1 MADQNSDNSNERQTE
16 KSPVLEWF
24 VAVIGLILVAGTIG
38 FMVYKAITST
48 DTPPNFTT
56 KIERI
61 ETVNSGYIVVFN
73 LINNGEQTASG
84 VNVEGEL
91 KNGGES
97 LEKSGVTFDYAPSKS
112 ETEGG
117 LFFKNNPNQF
127 QIEIHAKGYA
137 KP

>member
-1 MADQNSDNSNERQTE
+1 MADQNSDNSSERQTG
-16 KSPVLEWF
+16 KTSILEWI
-24 VAVIGLILVAGTIG
+24 VAVIGLILVVGTIG
-38 FMVYKAITST
+38 FMMYKAFTSK

-61 ETVNSGYIVVFN
+61 ETVNSGYVVIFN

-97 LEKSGVTFDYAPSKS
+97 LEKSGVTFDYAPSAS